1 MLLVE
6 EVVEDVEDVEDVII
20 DVVVGVELELVVS
33 VSVSST

>member
-6 EVVEDVEDVEDVII
+6 EVVEDVEDVIVDG
-20 DVVVGVELELVVS
+20 VVGVELELVVS